1 LDIKKELTR
10 LDKTMQLSI
19 EENKLDLI
27 LSFEHLMAY
36 YKNLYEDNF
45 LGFSIWKNA
54 IFSSLRSRRKIEY
67 RRD

>member
-1 LDIKKELTR
+1 LDIKEELTR
-10 LDKTMQLSI
+10 LDKTMQLSV

-27 LSFEHLMAY
+27 LSFEHLMSY
-36 YKNLYEDNF
+36 YKNLYKDNF

-54 IFSSLRSRRKIEY
+54 IFSSLRTRRKIEY

>member
-1 LDIKKELTR
+1 LDIKEELTR
-10 LDKTMQLSI
+10 LDKTMQLSV
-19 EENKLDLI
+19 EENKSDLV
-27 LSFEHLMAY
+27 LSFGHLMLY

-54 IFSSLRSRRKIEY
+54 IFSSLRTRRKIEY